1 VGQDVVVPEEQAA
14 AAPGGS
20 GDTDQLEREIAALRK
35 ENARL
40 KRLLKLTDSEAAPAK
55 SSQAAWFDQAP
66 GPVDAGSPPA
76 TKVAFYAALFGA
88 RTDVYAVR
96 WENARYGKSGWVP
109 AVKGGWRKGAKPSEQ
124 RYLPLTSEVLTRHLT
139 GTHHIGLYPMLSR
152 DQTCW
157 LAADFDGQAAML
169 DALAYLKAARAI
181 GAPAALEISRS
192 GVGAHVWIFFTEPV
206 PSVTARQLGTRLVR
220 EAIAARGRMD
230 LACYDRLFPSQ
241 DVIPVGGLGNLIAAP
256 LQGKCRKDGTT
267 VFLDLATLEPH
278 QDQWDYLSTLER
290 LTPKQVTKLASQ
302 LREPTVGG
310 GVERLHPAQSTRT
323 RPQPAPVVHLTLDG
337 SLRMPG
343 DELSPAL
350 YATLKHAASTVNPEF
365 YDRQRRR
372 QSTWNVP
379 RFIQSFDE
387 TLDGQLVLPRGLLE
401 TATKVVTQAGSK
413 VMADDK
419 RAVGVPTEFTLTAEL
434 THIQR
439 AAVRDVVPHDLGVL
453 VAPPGS
459 GKTVMACAVIAEHAT
474 STLVLVD
481 RKTLADQWR
490 KQIETMLNI
499 KPGQL
504 GGGRSKLTGVI
515 DVATLQTL
523 ARRDDLDTMLS
534 GYGLVVVDECHHVPA
549 AAFEAAVRS
558 IPTRR
563 WLGLTATPYRRDRL
577 DDLIAFQLGPV
588 RHTLE
593 HAEHGTLEDSAAER
607 PAPILA
613 VHPTTFTYDGP
624 ADLSAPGA
632 IAGVYRDLAADEARN
647 EQILGDVV
655 EALSRGR
662 NCLIL
667 AQRTAH
673 VDDLAGRLIDCGLD
687 PVVLKGGM
695 SARARA
701 AAMQRLQPREDAVP
715 LLVVATG
722 HFVGEGFD
730 CPALDT
736 LFLAAPVSF
745 KGRLV
750 QYAGRV
756 LRAHPGKL
764 TAEVHDYYDIETP
777 VLAAALS
784 KRAPGYLSLG
794 FPDPRKRR

>member
-1 VGQDVVVPEEQAA
+1 MVVSEEQQLVS
-14 AAPGGS
+14 PSTGRT
-20 GDTDQLEREIAALRK
+20 TDQLEQELASLRQ

-40 KRLLKLTDSEAAPAK
+40 KRLLKLTDRDATPAAG
-55 SSQAAWFDQAP
+55 SQAAWFDQAP
-66 GPVDAGSPPA
+66 GPVDAGSPA
-76 TKVAFYAALFGA
+76 EAKLAFYAALFGT

-109 AVKGGWRKGAKPSEQ
+109 AVEGGWRKGAKPAEQ
-124 RYLPLTSEVLTRHLT
+124 RYLPLTAVVLTAHLT
-139 GTHHIGLYPMLSR
+139 GTHHIGLYPMLPG

-169 DALAYLKAARAI
+169 DALAYLKAARAV

-206 PSVTARQLGTRLVR
+206 PAVLARQIGTGLVR

-230 LACYDRLFPSQ
+230 LTCYDRLFPSQ
-241 DVIPVGGLGNLIAAP
+241 DIIPSGGLGNLIAAP
-256 LQGKCRKDGTT
+256 LQGKCRKAGTT

-278 QDQWDYLSTLER
+278 LDQWLYLSTIER
-290 LTPKQVTKLASQ
+290 LTPKQVARLASQ
-302 LREPTVGG
+302 LREPLVGV

-323 RPQPAPVVHLTLDG
+323 QPQPAPVVHLTLDA
-337 SLRMPG
+337 SLRIPG

-350 YATLKHAASTVNPEF
+350 YATLEHAASTVNPEF

-413 VMADDK
+413 VQTDDK
-419 RAVGVPTEFTLTAEL
+419 RATGTPTKFALAAQLTLA
-434 THIQR
+434 QQS
-439 AAVRDVVPHDLGVL
+439 AVRDAVPHDLGLL

-490 KQIETMLNI
+490 GQIQTFLNV

-523 ARRDDLDTMLS
+523 ARRSDLDQTLG

-549 AAFEAAVRS
+549 AAFEAAVRV
-558 IPTRR
+558 IPARR
-563 WLGLTATPYRRDRL
+563 WIGLTATPYRRDRL
-577 DDLIAFQLGPV
+577 DDLIAFQLGPI
-588 RHTLE
+588 RHVFE
-593 HAEHGTLEDSAAER
+593 PAERGTLEGSASER
-607 PAPILA
+607 PTPVLV
-613 VHPTTFTYDGP
+613 VHPTTFRYQGP

-632 IAGVYRDLAADEARN
+632 IASVYRDLSLDEMRN
-647 EQILGDVV
+647 GQILADVT
-655 EALSRGR
+655 EALSRR
-662 NCLIL
+662 RSCLVL
-667 AQRTAH
+667 VQRTAH
-673 VDDLAGRLIDCGLD
+673 VDHLGELLTGRGFD

-695 SARARA
+695 GARVRA
-701 AAMQRLQPREDAVP
+701 AAMQRLLPAEDDRP
-715 LLVVATG
+715 LVVVATG
-722 HFVGEGFD
+722 HYVGEGFD
-730 CPALDT
+730 CPYLDT
-736 LFLAAPVSF
+736 LFLAAPISF

-756 LRAHPGKL
+756 LRAHPGKE
-764 TAEVHDYYDIETP
+764 TAEVHDYHDRETP
-777 VLAAALS
+777 VLAAMLS
-784 KRAPGYLSLG
+784 KRAPGYVSLG
-794 FPDPRKRR
+794 FPDPRKL

>member
-1 VGQDVVVPEEQAA
+1 VRQDVVVAEEQTAA
-14 AAPGGS
+14 AQRGAEV
-20 GDTDQLEREIAALRK
+20 TDELEREIAGLRQ

-40 KRLLKLTDSEAAPAK
+40 KRLLKLTDREAAPAAG
-55 SSQAAWFDQAP
+55 SQAAWFDQAP

-88 RTDVYAVR
+88 RSDAYAIR
-96 WENARYGKSGWVP
+96 WENARYGKSGWMP
-109 AVKGGWRKGAKPSEQ
+109 AVEGGWRKGAKASEQ
-124 RYLPLTSEVLTRHLT
+124 RYLPLTADVLTRHLT
-139 GTHHIGLYPMLSR
+139 GAHHVGLYPMLPG

-181 GAPAALEISRS
+181 GAPAALEVSRS
-192 GVGAHVWIFFTEPV
+192 GVGAHVWIFFTGPV
-206 PSVTARQLGTRLVR
+206 LAATARQLGTGLVR
-220 EAIAARGRMD
+220 EAIAVRGRMD
-230 LACYDRLFPSQ
+230 LVCYDRLFPSQ
-241 DVIPVGGLGNLIAAP
+241 DVIPAGGLGNLIAAP
-256 LQGKCRKDGTT
+256 LQGRCRKDGTT

-278 QDQWDYLSTLER
+278 RDQWDYLSTLER
-290 LTPKQVTKLASQ
+290 LTPKQVAKLASQ
-302 LREPTVGG
+302 LREPTVGV
-310 GVERLHPAQSTRT
+310 GVERLHKAQSTRT
-323 RPQPAPVVHLTLDG
+323 QPQPAPLVHLTLDG
-337 SLRMPG
+337 TLRVPG

-379 RFIQSFDE
+379 RFIQSFDK

-401 TATKVVTQAGSK
+401 TATKVLTQAGSK
-413 VMADDK
+413 IQTEDN
-419 RAVGVPTEFTLTAEL
+419 RAVGTPTEFTLTAEL
-434 THIQR
+434 TLSQQV
-439 AAVRDVVPHDLGVL
+439 AVRDAVPHDLGLL
-453 VAPPGS
+453 VAPPGA

-490 KQIETMLNI
+490 VQIQTLLNV

-523 ARRDDLDTMLS
+523 ARRDDIGQTLG

-549 AAFEAAVRS
+549 AAFEAAVRA
-558 IPTRR
+558 IRARR

-577 DDLIAFQLGPV
+577 DDLITFQLGPV
-588 RHTLE
+588 RHVFE
-593 HAEHGTLEDSAAER
+593 PAEHGTLEGAAAER
-607 PAPILA
+607 PTPVLV
-613 VHPTTFTYDGP
+613 VHLTTFRYDGP

-632 IAGVYRDLAADEARN
+632 IAGVYRDLAVDESRN
-647 EQILGDVV
+647 GQILTDVA
-655 EALSRGR
+655 EALSRSR
-662 NCLIL
+662 NCLVL

-673 VDDLAGRLIDCGLD
+673 VDYLAEQLAGRGLD
-687 PVVLKGGM
+687 PVILKGGM
-695 SARARA
+695 GVRARA
-701 AAMQRLQPREDAVP
+701 AAMQRLQPAEDGPP

-730 CPALDT
+730 CPDLDT
-736 LFLAAPVSF
+736 LFLVAPISF
-745 KGRLV
+745 KGRLI

-756 LRAHPGKL
+756 LRAHPGKQ
-764 TAEVHDYYDIETP
+764 TAEVHDYHDRETP
-777 VLAAALS
+777 VLAAMLS
-784 KRAPGYLSLG
+784 KRAPGYVSLG
-794 FPDPRKRR
+794 FSDPRKQ